1 LGLAALG
8 AVSSFAKLLLQP
20 GQRMPDELQDLFPT
34 PVKHFVIQT
43 DLTAVAPGP
52 LEHTVAAELRM
63 LADQESRGGA
73 GVYRFTATS
82 LRGAF
87 DQGWSAADVRR
98 WLERH
103 STTGVPQP
111 LAYLVDDVARRH
123 DSIRVG
129 PAGSYVRLSDQAQ
142 AAALLA
148 HPAAAA
154 LGLRAVAPGV
164 LVASVDEHELLPLL
178 QELGHPAIEN
188 GAGEVIGTPPTR
200 RATGHVAKQQ
210 AIPSAAEVA
219 GALLA
224 HERRQQVYAESAAGP
239 TKQAVGGSS
248 VPRTLARSIE

>member
-1 LGLAALG
+1 MRVSIGSPPPRCAAPSTKDGRQL
-8 AVSSFAKLLLQP
+8 
-20 GQRMPDELQDLFPT
+20 
-34 PVKHFVIQT
+34 
-43 DLTAVAPGP
+43 
-52 LEHTVAAELRM
+52 
-63 LADQESRGGA
+63 
-73 GVYRFTATS
+73 
-82 LRGAF
+82 
-87 DQGWSAADVRR
+87 DVRR

-111 LAYLVDDVARRH
+111 LAYLIDDVARRH

-178 QELGHPAIEN
+178 QELGHAPAIEN

-210 AIPSAAEVA
+210 DIPSAAEVA
-219 GALLA
+219 DALLA
-224 HERRQQVYAESAAGP
+224 RERRQQVHAESSAGP
-239 TKQAVGGSS
+239 TKQARWSLICPTDASQIHRMSGC
-248 VPRTLARSIE
+248 VPSRSGE